1 MAGCAT
7 VRKDVVALKVE
18 SLRAPLLSL
27 NAETKPQ
34 SKHTMSDTPETDAVR
49 IDRIDV
55 TMRDGGHLYVDGGM
69 VSVEHARKLER
80 ERNIMRNALQ
90 RISDCDWV
98 ITLPDR
104 MDGVRKIA
112 RDALEAAK

>member
-7 VRKDVVALKVE
+7 VCKDVVALKVE
-18 SLRAPLLSL
+18 SLRAPLLFL

-34 SKHTMSDTPETDAVR
+34 SKHTMSDTPETNAAELIYDGIVASGYADA
-49 IDRIDV
+49 DV
-55 TMRDGGHLYVDGGM
+55 C
-69 VSVEHARKLER
+69 RKLER